1 MWKED
6 GMCKEKITAPVD
18 IMPGKSSLSHQS
30 ARSRVNRTEI
40 VLSGVVEVICAILLA
55 AIWHSSPE
63 VTAMQTQF
71 YGFLIGAFIGLIIVT
86 FLWLVPNW
94 KSLSEASPE
103 HRRERKEL
111 WIQTAILMTGVTLS
125 FALTGMSLL

>member
-1 MWKED
+1 
-6 GMCKEKITAPVD
+6 MCTEKITAPVD
-18 IMPGKSSLSHQS
+18 MVPGESSLSHQL
-30 ARSRVNRTEI
+30 ARFRISRTEI
-40 VLSGVVEVICAILLA
+40 VLSGVVEVICAVLLA

-94 KSLSEASPE
+94 KSLSSAAPA
-103 HRRERKEL
+103 HRKERKAL
-111 WIQTAILMTGVTLS
+111 WIQTVILMTGVTLS

>member
-1 MWKED
+1 
-6 GMCKEKITAPVD
+6 MCTEKITAPVD
-18 IMPGKSSLSHQS
+18 MVPRESSLSHQPV
-30 ARSRVNRTEI
+30 RSRVNRAEI
-40 VLSGVVEVICAILLA
+40 VFSGVVEVICAILLA

-94 KSLSEASPE
+94 KSLSAASPE
-103 HRRERKEL
+103 HRKERKAL

-125 FALTGMSLL
+125 FALTGISLL